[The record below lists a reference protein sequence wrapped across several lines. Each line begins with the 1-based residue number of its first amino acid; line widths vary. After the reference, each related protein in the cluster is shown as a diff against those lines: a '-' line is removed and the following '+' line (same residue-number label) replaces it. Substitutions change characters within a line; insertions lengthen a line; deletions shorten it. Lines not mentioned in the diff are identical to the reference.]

1 MINFYFFA
9 AQSSSITEN
18 IFIYKRYQLT
28 SHYPVLPERPVV
40 LGAVLA
46 VGELAEAAG
55 EVAGDGVLQPVVG
68 DVQQLQHRA
77 PHHPLGHAVRHQTL

>member
-9 AQSSSITEN
+9 AQSSSITE
-18 IFIYKRYQLT
+18 IFIYKKCQLT

-68 DVQQLQHRA
+68 DVEQLQCGPADHT
-77 PHHPLGHAVRHQTL
+77 LGYVVGHQAF

>member
-9 AQSSSITEN
+9 AQSSSITE
-18 IFIYKRYQLT
+18 IFIYKKCQLT

-77 PHHPLGHAVRHQTL
+77 PHHPLGHAVRHQAL